1 MGARTDAARA
11 EVLAAREALAT
22 ESARMG
28 TATREAVDI
37 PAKIRRAPAKSAAIA
52 GGAAFVVLGGPRR
65 VVRRLKRAVR
75 GEPAALPSSMLPK
88 EIDKA
93 IRSLGSE
100 GEAVRAALERSFAA
114 YLAKNG
120 KYTDRSVRGATEEAL
135 ATAIRTAGRG
145 LGLQLV
151 KRALAGESSDLGS
164 AFDQMRRIIQRG
176 TTGTAID
183 YDRVPGAEPPTGA
196 TAGTGTG
203 DTGGPTGST
212 RGTASSGGTPGTAGS

>member
-11 EVLAAREALAT
+11 EVVAARQALAT

-37 PAKIRRAPAKSAAIA
+37 PAKIRRAPAKSAAVA
-52 GGAAFVVLGGPRR
+52 SGAAFVVLGGPRR
-65 VVRRLKRAVR
+65 IVRRVKRAVR

-120 KYTDRSVRGATEEAL
+120 KYTDRSVRGATEEAI

-151 KRALAGESSDLGS
+151 KRALAGEASEVGN
-164 AFDQMRRIIQRG
+164 AFDQMRRIVQRG
-176 TTGTAID
+176 TTGAAPG
-183 YDRVPGAEPPTGA
+183 YDLDEEAERS
-196 TAGTGTG
+196 AG
-203 DTGGPTGST
+203 
-212 RGTASSGGTPGTAGS
+212 RKGTPGSTSAPGQPGAKDS

>member
-1 MGARTDAARA
+1 VGARTDAARA
-11 EVLAAREALAT
+11 EVIAARQALAT

-37 PAKIRRAPAKSAAIA
+37 PAKIRRAPAKSAAVA

-65 VVRRLKRAVR
+65 VVRRVKRAVR

-100 GEAVRAALERSFAA
+100 GEAVRGALERSFAS
-114 YLAKNG
+114 YLAKNR
-120 KYTDRSVRGATEEAL
+120 KYTDRSVRGATEEAI

-145 LGLQLV
+145 LGLQIV
-151 KRALAGESSDLGS
+151 KRALAGEASEVGS

-176 TTGTAID
+176 TTGAAPG
-183 YDRVPGAEPPTGA
+183 YDLDEDADISA
-196 TAGTGTG
+196 
-203 DTGGPTGST
+203 GPTG
-212 RGTASSGGTPGTAGS
+212 TPGSTDAAGKSGAKDS

>member
-11 EVLAAREALAT
+11 EVVAARQALAT
-22 ESARMG
+22 ESARMS

-37 PAKIRRAPAKSAAIA
+37 PAKVRRAPAKSAAVA

-65 VVRRLKRAVR
+65 VIRRVRRAVT
-75 GEPAALPSSMLPK
+75 GEPTPLPGSMLPK

-100 GEAVRAALERSFAA
+100 GEAVRGAIERSFAG
-114 YLAKNG
+114 YLAKNR

-145 LGLQLV
+145 VGLQLV
-151 KRALAGESSDLGS
+151 KRALAGESSELGT

-176 TTGTAID
+176 TTGSAVG
-183 YDRVPGAEPPTGA
+183 YDVDDDVKPT
-196 TAGTGTG
+196 T
-203 DTGGPTGST
+203 
-212 RGTASSGGTPGTAGS
+212 GTAGGTSTGGSPGTGGREGGTGRPGSPRA

>member
-11 EVLAAREALAT
+11 EVVEARQALAT

-37 PAKIRRAPAKSAAIA
+37 PAKIRRAPAKSAAVA

-65 VVRRLKRAVR
+65 VVRRVKRAVR
-75 GEPAALPSSMLPK
+75 GEPAALPDSMLPK

-100 GEAVRAALERSFAA
+100 GEAVRRALERSFAA
-114 YLAKNG
+114 YLAKNR
-120 KYTDRSVRGATEEAL
+120 KYTDRSVRGATEEAI

-151 KRALAGESSDLGS
+151 KRALAGEASDVGS

-176 TTGTAID
+176 TTGSAPG
-183 YDRVPGAEPPTGA
+183 YDVDMDEDRS
-196 TAGTGTG
+196 TGT
-203 DTGGPTGST
+203 S
-212 RGTASSGGTPGTAGS
+212 GTPGSTGAPGKAGAKDS

>member
-1 MGARTDAARA
+1 MGARTDAART
-11 EVLAAREALAT
+11 EVVAARQALAT
-22 ESARMG
+22 ESTRMG

-37 PAKIRRAPAKSAAIA
+37 PAKIRRAPARSAAVA
-52 GGAAFVVLGGPRR
+52 TGAAFVVLGGPRR

-75 GEPAALPSSMLPK
+75 GEPAAMPSAMLPK

-93 IRSLGSE
+93 LRSLGSD
-100 GEAVRAALERSFAA
+100 GEKVRGALERSFAR

-120 KYTDRSVRGATEEAL
+120 KFTNRSVRGATEEAV

-151 KRALAGESSDLGS
+151 KRALAGESSELGS

-176 TTGTAID
+176 TTGTAVG
-183 YDRVPGAEPPTGA
+183 YDVDEDAEPA
-196 TAGTGTG
+196 AGT
-203 DTGGPTGST
+203 TGGVSTTGK
-212 RGTASSGGTPGTAGS
+212 SGGTGS

>member
-1 MGARTDAARA
+1 MGARTDAART
-11 EVLAAREALAT
+11 EVVAARQALAT

-37 PAKIRRAPAKSAAIA
+37 PAKIRRAPAKSAAVA

-75 GEPAALPSSMLPK
+75 GEPAPRPSSMLPK

-93 IRSLGSE
+93 IRSLGSD
-100 GEAVRAALERSFAA
+100 GDAVRGALERSFAG

-120 KYTDRSVRGATEEAL
+120 KLTDRSVRGATEEAI

-145 LGLQLV
+145 VGLQLV
-151 KRALAGESSDLGS
+151 KRALAGESSEVGS

-176 TTGTAID
+176 TTGTTVG
-183 YDRVPGAEPPTGA
+183 YDADEAAKPPP
-196 TAGTGTG
+196 
-203 DTGGPTGST
+203 GGPGGKSWTGS
-212 RGTASSGGTPGTAGS
+212 GPGKLGPSGS

>member
-1 MGARTDAARA
+1 MGARTDAART
-11 EVLAAREALAT
+11 EVVAARQALAT

-37 PAKIRRAPAKSAAIA
+37 PARIRRAPAKSAAVA

-65 VVRRLKRAVR
+65 IARRLRRAVR
-75 GEPAALPSSMLPK
+75 GEPAAMPSSMLPK

-93 IRSLGSE
+93 IRSLGSD
-100 GEAVRAALERSFAA
+100 GDAVRGALERSFAG

-120 KYTDRSVRGATEEAL
+120 KLTDRSVRGATEAAI

-145 LGLQLV
+145 VGLQLV
-151 KRALAGESSDLGS
+151 KRALAGESSELGS

-176 TTGTAID
+176 TTGSAVG
-183 YDRVPGAEPPTGA
+183 YDADEAAQPPPGGPGGKSGG
-196 TAGTGTG
+196 GTGS
-203 DTGGPTGST
+203 GPGKLGPSGS
-212 RGTASSGGTPGTAGS
+212 

>member
-11 EVLAAREALAT
+11 EVIAARQALAT

-37 PAKIRRAPAKSAAIA
+37 PAKIRRAPAKSAAVA

-65 VVRRLKRAVR
+65 IVRRVKRAVR

-120 KYTDRSVRGATEEAL
+120 KYTDRSVRGATEEAI

-151 KRALAGESSDLGS
+151 KRALAGEASEVGS

-176 TTGTAID
+176 TTGAAPG
-183 YDRVPGAEPPTGA
+183 YDLEEEADRSV
-196 TAGTGTG
+196 GTK
-203 DTGGPTGST
+203 
-212 RGTASSGGTPGTAGS
+212 GTPGSTSAPGQSGAKDS